1 LYLTATGRLA
11 YQNLGSGVSR
21 TSTTV
26 VSSSV
31 WHTLKVHITT
41 GAGGRSDVTYDGAVI
56 ASLTRLESLPAT
68 TVGRIQLGD
77 TVATHVFNA
86 AFDDLA
92 VYAGTGP

>member
-1 LYLTATGRLA
+1 
-11 YQNLGSGVSR
+11 
-21 TSTTV
+21 
-26 VSSSV
+26 
-31 WHTLKVHITT
+31 
-41 GAGGRSDVTYDGAVI
+41 VI

-68 TVGRIQLGD
+68 TVGRVQLGD

>member
-1 LYLTATGRLA
+1 MISTERHHRRRDYQHCKRQSSADCEWRREPASSRGR
-11 YQNLGSGVSR
+11 QSP
-21 TSTTV
+21 
-26 VSSSV
+26 
-31 WHTLKVHITT
+31 
-41 GAGGRSDVTYDGAVI
+41 D
-56 ASLTRLESLPAT
+56 RLESLPAT